1 MMQRVGQA
9 MTLRCWHMLK
19 CLAGDRRGVSAVEF
33 ALLLP
38 VMIGLYLGTVEISTG
53 VSMQRKVT
61 LTAGTVANLAAQSTA
76 LVTSDVN
83 NILDASTAIIAPY
96 STSGLKITVSCL
108 GIDATG
114 KAKVDW
120 SATRNGTVRAV
131 GSVVSIPSA
140 LAVPSSQ
147 LIFSEVSYP
156 YKPTVGYTISGTLT
170 LADTMYMSPRISAP
184 TYNAVACS

>member
-1 MMQRVGQA
+1 
-9 MTLRCWHMLK
+9 MLK
-19 CLAGDRRGVSAVEF
+19 CFAGDRRGVSAVEF

-61 LTAGTVANLAAQSTA
+61 LTAGTVANLTAQSTA
-76 LVTSDVN
+76 LVTADVS
-83 NILDASTAIIAPY
+83 NILDASTSIIAPY
-96 STSGLKITVSCL
+96 SSTGLKITVSCL
-108 GIDATG
+108 GIDSTG

-120 SATRNGTVRAV
+120 SVTRNGTVRSV
-131 GSVVSIPSA
+131 GSVVSIPAA